1 MTTSPTLD
9 PVESTTTSS
18 ATTTATTATTTA
30 TTSTVPNR
38 PSAGFAL
45 TAVVHG
51 REAALDHLY
60 AAVSGMGAD
69 VRSVETLVDR
79 ARRLVIACSGAD
91 QQVAVRTA
99 IGSVDGLE
107 VRSIDDTTFA
117 LHEGG
122 KVRVDSVAPLAGPH
136 DLAMAYTPGVG
147 RVSQA
152 IADDPDLV
160 WRYTGRSNAV
170 AVLSNGT
177 AVLGL
182 GDIGPEAAM
191 PVMEGKAVLFKQF
204 GGVDAY
210 PVCVAGRTVD
220 EMVAIGRAIAP
231 TFGGINLE
239 DIKAPECFEI
249 ERRLQD
255 ELDIPVFHDDQHGTA
270 IVVLAALR
278 NAARVVGRPMEELSV
293 AVVGT
298 GAAGVACA
306 QLLDH
311 VGVADIIGVDS
322 TGVLHGGR
330 DGLTPTKQ
338 WFVDHGNRRGRTGGP
353 REALQGV
360 DVLLGLSGPG
370 VIAADWLGEMA
381 DDAIVFAMANPVP
394 EVMPEV
400 MPDSVAVVAT
410 GRSDY
415 PNQINN
421 VLAFPGMFRGL
432 LDVRATQ
439 CTIGMKLAAA
449 DALAGFVPDPTPE
462 RIIPGAFEP
471 GAADEVAAAVAAT
484 AVAEGH
490 VRA

>member
-1 MTTSPTLD
+1 MTRNTLD
-9 PVESTTTSS
+9 PSTDP
-18 ATTTATTATTTA
+18 ATDPSPADDTPIPI
-30 TTSTVPNR
+30 VPTR
-38 PSAGFAL
+38 PSAGYAL
-45 TAVVHG
+45 TATVRG
-51 REAALDHLY
+51 TEAVLDHML
-60 AAVSGMGAD
+60 AAVSGMGAA
-69 VRSVETLVDR
+69 VRTVETLTDR
-79 ARRLVIACSGAD
+79 SRRYVIACAGID
-91 QQVAVRTA
+91 QQLAVRTA
-99 IGSVDGLE
+99 IECVAGLE

-122 KVRVDSVAPLAGPH
+122 KLRVASTAPLAGPH

-152 IADDPDLV
+152 IADSPDLV

-204 GGVDAY
+204 ADVDAY
-210 PVCVAGRTVD
+210 PVCVQARTVD

-255 ELDIPVFHDDQHGTA
+255 ELDIPIFHDDQHGTA
-270 IVVLAALR
+270 IVVLAAIR
-278 NAARVVGRPMEELSV
+278 NAAIVVGKPLDQLTV
-293 AVVGT
+293 AIVGT

-306 QLLDH
+306 QLLHH

-322 TGVLHGGR
+322 TGILHAGR
-330 DGLTPTKQ
+330 TSLTETKQ
-338 WFVDHGNRRGRTGGP
+338 WFVDNGNRSGRTGGP
-353 REALQGV
+353 HDALRGA

-370 VIAADWLGEMA
+370 VIRAEWLADMA
-381 DDAIVFAMANPVP
+381 DDAMVFAMANPVP
-394 EVMPEV
+394 EVMPEAV
-400 MPDSVAVVAT
+400 PDSVAVVAT

-421 VLAFPGMFRGL
+421 VLAFPGVFRGL
-432 LDVRATQ
+432 LDVKATR
-439 CTIGMKLAAA
+439 CTIEMKLAAA
-449 DALAGFVPDPTPE
+449 EALAAFVPDPTPE
-462 RIIPGAFEP
+462 RVIPGAFEP
-471 GAADEVAAAVAAT
+471 GVADAVARAVAAM
-484 AVAEGH
+484 AVQQGH
-490 VRA
+490 VRSNV